1 MYVAL
6 KRTNNMKGFCMFE
19 KRLMRAENNNYKTA
33 NGFTLAEVLITLGI
47 IGVVA
52 AITLPMLIQNYQR
65 KVVETRLAKFSSMFN
80 QAIERSVAD
89 NGETKY
95 WDDYQVGEKY
105 DTIDGEKVLQDM
117 HNESDASF
125 NKYLGKYMNII
136 RKKEINVNAPYVAG
150 SAGKKTY
157 LYYLSD
163 GSAFS
168 FRYMHNRE
176 IIFYPKATD
185 KCVAMSEYD
194 KIGTCAFIFSFFTV
208 NNDTSQDMKYVRGGH
223 LDPYMYKWDGTV
235 DNLINYSER
244 GCNNHPS
251 KELGA
256 YFCTKLIEI
265 NGWKI
270 PKDYPRKVW

>member
-65 KVVETRLAKFSSMFN
+65 KIVETRLAKFSSMFN

-95 WDDYQVGEKY
+95 WDDYQVWEKY
-105 DTIDGEKVLQDM
+105 DTVDGEKVPQDM

-136 RKKEINVNAPYVAG
+136 RKKEINANAPYIAG

-235 DNLINYSER
+235 DNLINHSER